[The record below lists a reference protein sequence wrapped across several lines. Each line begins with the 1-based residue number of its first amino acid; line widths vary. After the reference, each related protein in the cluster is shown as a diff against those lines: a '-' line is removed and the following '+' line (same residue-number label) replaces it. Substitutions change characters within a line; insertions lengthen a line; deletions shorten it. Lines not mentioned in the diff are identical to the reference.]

1 MGYGIFNFYG
11 WSVGLHWNLMAAA
24 VWETKNHDYKNFGHN
39 LNQDGRG
46 ENTRKIGIFFSKV
59 VRKNCSDEKTFE
71 ITRKNTSQNLI

>member
-46 ENTRKIGIFFSKV
+46 ENTRKIGIFFFKS
-59 VRKNCSDEKTFE
+59 CEKELF
-71 ITRKNTSQNLI
+71 